1 MKFFCRIFSGVL
13 LCLLFSAAAWA
24 APHEETPLEQAQL
37 ELFCAWTDMASYD
50 DRLGDLAR
58 AQLVE
63 NGWQVQSFH
72 EYTPTADAKFHL
84 ISRVLPNTGEKVYI
98 LAIAGTESK
107 KDIQIDLKLG
117 KVFFGGTT
125 KESFA
130 ESAQKKDL
138 TADMPMVHQGFDQ
151 YTQVAFFTRAHED
164 GRTLGEYI
172 RDSLLANP
180 DAKLYITGHSLGGAV
195 ATLLSARLAAM
206 GVPQQQLEVVTYGA
220 PAVGNEAFAR
230 QYGDAMQL
238 SRIVMKDD
246 PVHAVLQSLPN
257 GYAQF
262 GTKQEWRRNRNTENF
277 QHNMLVYADAAL
289 RNFYDMKREQKA
301 SPESLPIFRGAPV
314 MTAPVYVAPFH
325 FEMHEALKED
335 EFYMQ
340 SLLQN
345 TLADRIQGVVFDTSG
360 QKSLDILCKFA
371 KAAGCQYVLV
381 EHLFGERVR
390 DSQSYIFNMGLQ
402 EEMYDL
408 DGNLLF
414 VQGNTTNT
422 EDMTPIEAL
431 LYDQVATQQGREEA
445 LRKHMENKEAGRL

>member
-1 MKFFCRIFSGVL
+1 MNFLCRIFSGVL
-13 LCLLFSAAAWA
+13 FFLLFSTAVWA
-24 APHEETPLEQAQL
+24 APHEEAPLEQAQL

-58 AQLVE
+58 SQLIE

-72 EYTPTADAKFHL
+72 EYTPTADAKFYL
-84 ISRVLPNTGEKVYI
+84 ISRVLPDTAQKVYI

-117 KVFFGGTT
+117 KVFFGGNT
-125 KESFA
+125 KEAFA
-130 ESAQKKDL
+130 ENAQRQEL
-138 TADMPMVHQGFDQ
+138 TADMPMVHKGFDQ

-172 RDSLLANP
+172 QNCLLENP

-195 ATLLSARLAAM
+195 ASLLSARLSAM
-206 GVPQQQLEVVTYGA
+206 GVPRQQLEVVTFGA

-238 SRIVMKDD
+238 SRIVMQDD

-257 GYAQF
+257 GYVQF
-262 GTKQEWRRNRNTENF
+262 GSRQEWKRNRSTENF
-277 QHNMLVYADAAL
+277 QHSMLVYADAAL
-289 RNFYDMKREQKA
+289 RNFYDLKREQAA
-301 SPESLPIFRGAPV
+301 SNEDTPIFRGVSV
-314 MTAPVYVAPFH
+314 MKAPVYVAPFH
-325 FEMHEALKED
+325 FEMHEALQTD

-340 SLLQN
+340 SLLQT
-345 TLADRIQGVVFDTSG
+345 TLSDRIEGVVFDTSG
-360 QKSLDILCKFA
+360 KNALDGICERA
-371 KAAGCQYVLV
+371 RAAGCQYVLV
-381 EHLFGERVR
+381 DHIFGERVR
-390 DSQSYIFNMGLQ
+390 DSQSYIFHMGLQ
-402 EEMYDL
+402 EEIYDL
-408 DGNLLF
+408 QGNLLF

-431 LYDQVATQQGREEA
+431 LYDQIAMQQGREEA
-445 LRKHMENKEAGRL
+445 LQKHMDHKEAGQL